1 MPVNIKIEIL
11 WQMQQLYKSIFAVVS
26 VHRKKRTVATNG
38 EEQITCPRYHN
49 NAFLEGKELEQS
61 NVTITCNGLPA
72 TLF

>member
-1 MPVNIKIEIL
+1 MANATTVHVQVNICSGFITQKI
-11 WQMQQLYKSIFAVVS
+11 
-26 VHRKKRTVATNG
+26 RTVATNG